1 MGVYKYIINQ
11 KNKIMNTEAIAP
23 YSPNTVYGQL
33 TSPFTPKQVKI
44 NAHTPYDKVDENESK
59 AFSRESFKAKPQAKM
74 IYELPEN
81 DDKKDSDY
89 PPKFSNS
96 EEKDTKDK
104 TVDVS
109 TFQASTISSKDI
121 VSNSLKHGYTTDQAI
136 AVTKAQKAYK
146 NSAIMTKNPT
156 EVLSKHS
163 YKVA

>member
-1 MGVYKYIINQ
+1 MIN
-11 KNKIMNTEAIAP
+11 
-23 YSPNTVYGQL
+23 
-33 TSPFTPKQVKI
+33 
-44 NAHTPYDKVDENESK
+44 
-59 AFSRESFKAKPQAKM
+59 
-74 IYELPEN
+74 
-81 DDKKDSDY
+81 